1 MMRAKISGA
10 GSIRRDF
17 IGVTLPRIAA
27 PWLDRLVWR
36 IPGHDGERVAYLTFD
51 DGPTD
56 EGTERLIDLLDDYE
70 AQATFFLLGSQVDQ
84 HAHLRDTIEGAGRR
98 VGVHGYA
105 HLDAWTTRSAIVLSD
120 LGKAVRAVRPSGR
133 FWYRPP
139 YGHITPRLMRAA
151 ESAGG
156 RVAMWDILGGEFY
169 SRASA
174 AEVAN
179 RICRF
184 IRPGSIIT
192 LHDNEPCISMSIDIT
207 RAVLDRL
214 VPEGWT
220 FRHLPDP

>member
-1 MMRAKISGA
+1 MMGPTMTSA
-10 GSIRRDF
+10 GSMRRDF

-36 IPGHDGERVAYLTFD
+36 IPDHVDERIAYLTFD
-51 DGPTD
+51 DGPTA
-56 EGTERLIDLLDDYE
+56 EGTERLLDLLDDYE
-70 AQATFFLLGSQVDQ
+70 AQATFFLLGSQVDK
-84 HAHLRDTIEGAGRR
+84 HPHLRDTIEHARHR

-105 HLDAWTTRSAIVLSD
+105 HLDAWTTRSAEIRSD
-120 LGKAVRAVRPSGR
+120 LGRAIRAVRPSGR

-169 SRASA
+169 RQALA

-192 LHDNEPCISMSIDIT
+192 LHDNASCISMSLDVT

-214 VPEGWT
+214 VPKGWS
-220 FRHLPDP
+220 FRHLPNP